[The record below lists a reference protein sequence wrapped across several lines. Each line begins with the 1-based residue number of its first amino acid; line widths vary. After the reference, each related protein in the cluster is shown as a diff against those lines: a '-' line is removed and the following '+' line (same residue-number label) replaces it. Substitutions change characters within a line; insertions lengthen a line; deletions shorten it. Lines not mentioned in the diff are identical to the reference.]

1 MPVRAFMDL
10 DKRIRFKRLFPRFR
24 LNAREGF
31 YGFGFML
38 EKIKNFGNK
47 VVES

>member
-10 DKRIRFKRLFPRFR
+10 DAFEVVGEKGLFHQS

-31 YGFGFML
+31 YGFGYANIPACL
-38 EKIKNFGNK
+38 Q
-47 VVES
+47 